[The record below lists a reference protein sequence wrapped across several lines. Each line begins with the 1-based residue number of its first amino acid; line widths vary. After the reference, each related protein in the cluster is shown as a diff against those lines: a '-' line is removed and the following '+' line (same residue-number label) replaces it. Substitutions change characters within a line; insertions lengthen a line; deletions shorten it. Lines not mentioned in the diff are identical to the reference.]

1 MTYRKHG
8 SYIRKARAGYQL
20 QRGVPR
26 DIQAEVGKCQWKE
39 PGGRTIREAQARV
52 PGFLH
57 RTDQAIA
64 IARGEAKLS
73 PDEMIDLIPQRFDIT
88 DSAVVGC
95 LEEGIDVE
103 LGEGSLT
110 MAQAERAR
118 RLLYRVEVPPE
129 HRTAGELIDLAAR
142 LKQPAVRTREGWQRA
157 LDRFLSF
164 AGVTYPA
171 SATASQAVA
180 FRSHLLETLA
190 PSTTSVT
197 LAYLASL
204 WSVMVEVDPSR
215 EHIFKGLTRRIKVK
229 SASNLQRSLEA
240 EAVLPLDQWPTH
252 QSVTD
257 ATKSESEM
265 ILIFKI
271 LLLTGCRL
279 AEVCGLRGSDIRPDR
294 ILIRGHELRPL
305 KTPASER
312 EVPLHGDLRALLEFR
327 GQAGLIWPRQRNE
340 KTGRW
345 GVNLA
350 KPCRRITGVNPHGL
364 RHRAATR
371 LREAGRNEAVIGR
384 LLGHTPNTVTGGYGS
399 VPWDQ
404 LVEAVECL
412 R

>member
-142 LKQPAVRTREGWQRA
+142 LKQPAVRTPEGWQRA

-164 AGVTYPA
+164 A
-171 SATASQAVA
+171 
-180 FRSHLLETLA
+180 
-190 PSTTSVT
+190 
-197 LAYLASL
+197 
-204 WSVMVEVDPSR
+204 
-215 EHIFKGLTRRIKVK
+215 
-229 SASNLQRSLEA
+229 
-240 EAVLPLDQWPTH
+240 
-252 QSVTD
+252 
-257 ATKSESEM
+257 
-265 ILIFKI
+265 
-271 LLLTGCRL
+271 
-279 AEVCGLRGSDIRPDR
+279 
-294 ILIRGHELRPL
+294 
-305 KTPASER
+305 
-312 EVPLHGDLRALLEFR
+312 
-327 GQAGLIWPRQRNE
+327 
-340 KTGRW
+340 
-345 GVNLA
+345 A
-350 KPCRRITGVNPHGL
+350 KN
-364 RHRAATR
+364 
-371 LREAGRNEAVIGR
+371 
-384 LLGHTPNTVTGGYGS
+384 S
-399 VPWDQ
+399 K
-404 LVEAVECL
+404 
-412 R
+412 